1 MELML
6 LTKLAP
12 FVAQDGGALVPRT
25 VDFLAAWG
33 LLPVQATGRGVAV
46 GFAGGAC
53 CATKTTLG
61 LRRIFVYFSFVLGF
75 SVRILVN
82 IISSICAKK
91 KTNTRN
97 FAELLRDLI
106 CDL

>member
-1 MELML
+1 ML

-33 LLPVQATGRGVAV
+33 LLPVQASCRGVVV

-61 LRRIFVYFSFVLGF
+61 LRRIFVLFSFVLGF

-82 IISSICAKK
+82 VISSFCKK
-91 KTNTRN
+91 KTLHNH
-97 FAELLRDLI
+97 LRQLSS
-106 CDL
+106 

>member
-1 MELML
+1 MEVMM

-33 LLPVQATGRGVAV
+33 LLPVHATCGGVAV

-53 CATKTTLG
+53 YATKTTLG
-61 LRRIFVYFSFVLGF
+61 LRRIFLYFFFVLGF

-91 KTNTRN
+91 
-97 FAELLRDLI
+97 
-106 CDL
+106 